1 MCTDPSPENLRNG
14 CAHEC
19 RLGSVS
25 KVSWSCVG
33 ACTGSWEVWESVS
46 LKCLSRVVHL
56 KQTGH
61 QHDSFIAQL
70 LMVWSASSHLESST
84 LYSRQRGPVPLR
96 KRPLAGRG
104 VDRVVPTSVTVV
116 VQLAARCKKCRCQS
130 RALLSRGPLY
140 LFISFTWGF
149 YFQCPTFFVPSIE
162 TISRMGVL
170 ASFDILTAHLNTSQV
185 PLCALFA

>member
-1 MCTDPSPENLRNG
+1 M
-14 CAHEC
+14 
-19 RLGSVS
+19 
-25 KVSWSCVG
+25 
-33 ACTGSWEVWESVS
+33 
-46 LKCLSRVVHL
+46 SRVLRVKSIEHHHNSL
-56 KQTGH
+56 
-61 QHDSFIAQL
+61 IAQVFTVL
-70 LMVWSASSHLESST
+70 SASSHLESST